1 MKLMKNVA
9 NRDHSPTRSPPKPS
23 GPSVAGARSS
33 KTRIVI
39 AMAKTPSIRV
49 SRRFFGSPCALG
61 LGASARL
68 HPPPPP
74 PPPAPPPPTP
84 PPPRRAPPPPLRHT
98 RRARARRRPPPHT
111 ARAARS

>member
-9 NRDHSPTRSPPKPS
+9 NRDHSPTKAPPKPS

-49 SRRFFGSPCALG
+49 SRRFFGSPCAFG

-68 HPPPPP
+68 
-74 PPPAPPPPTP
+74 PPTQ
-84 PPPRRAPPPPLRHT
+84 AHG
-98 RRARARRRPPPHT
+98 
-111 ARAARS
+111 AARQSPGGGDSPDHDGRLSRVRYATDDPD

>member
-1 MKLMKNVA
+1 MKLMKKVA
-9 NRDHSPTRSPPKPS
+9 NRDHSPTKAPPKPS

-49 SRRFFGSPCALG
+49 SRRFFGSPCAVG

-68 HPPPPP
+68 
-74 PPPAPPPPTP
+74 PPTQP
-84 PPPRRAPPPPLRHT
+84 HGAEPQSTGAGDSPDHDGVLSRVRKSTVDPESQVLRCTET
-98 RRARARRRPPPHT
+98 RC
-111 ARAARS
+111 